1 MLNVPGS
8 HDLLAPDVAHVVS
21 ELEVQLAALSQEA
34 AALRNN
40 SSFTEDA
47 SRALAC
53 IDRSIAVMRRVILDA
68 LDLKELETG
77 SLRLDRRPVELCSL
91 VATVVERMDARDRLR
106 LAARSVRP
114 LHVLADER
122 RLVRAVETLLRAVL
136 HCAVAGGPMIVR
148 LDRHPEHASLLVDA
162 VGTFAGPLTEQ
173 ILQRNRV
180 PATDWD
186 ADQLA
191 IYVARETIA
200 AHGGTLGV
208 ESLAQLG
215 ARLFVDL
222 PLAQPA

>member
-77 SLRLDRRPVELCSL
+77 TLRLDRRPIELCSL
-91 VATVVERMDARDRLR
+91 VETVVARMDARDRLR
-106 LAARSVRP
+106 LAARSVRS
-114 LHVLADER
+114 LHVMADER
-122 RLVRAVETLLRAVL
+122 RLARAIEALLRSAL
-136 HCAVAGGPMIVR
+136 GCAVAGAPLIVR
-148 LDRHPEHASLLVDA
+148 LDRHPDRASLSVDA
-162 VGTFAGPLTEQ
+162 VGTFAGPLAEQ
-173 ILQRNRV
+173 ILHRNTV

-191 IYVARETIA
+191 IYVARETLA

-208 ESLAQLG
+208 DSIAQLG
-215 ARLFVDL
+215 ARLFLEL
-222 PLAQPA
+222 PLVQAA